1 MLVPAIGGIG
11 RQRAVAQLARALG
24 AKHAISSSTN
34 HAKGEQ
40 AKALG
45 FHEVI
50 DTSFEKLGSVM

>member
-1 MLVPAIGGIG
+1 
-11 RQRAVAQLARALG
+11 VAQLTRALG

-34 HAKGEQ
+34 HAKAEQ

-50 DTSFEKLGSVM
+50 DTSFEKLGSVMKS